1 MEDYIYLLFLLAWL
15 ALSVFQQS
23 QKKKH
28 NAARKAAE
36 RARLENEY
44 EQVQDQKSSPEPL
57 LTPVEEPTGSLEELF
72 QNREQEFVA
81 EYETGGL
88 EAKNNYDENAIE
100 EQGVYQKSLEEN
112 LMNEIVSLEDYS
124 ETESSMITKNE
135 APDSDEELVKDVEY
149 QYEKQFDLR
158 KAVIYSEI
166 LNRKF

>member
-44 EQVQDQKSSPEPL
+44 EQVQDQKSSPERL

-135 APDSDEELVKDVEY
+135 APDSDEESVKDVEY